1 MERRAAAT
9 PDPDQESLEFVR
21 FCYQRRRVGWPELY
35 DEMCAVA
42 ARGLFRGYGVD
53 DLAGIGVGFCLY
65 DMPALAVIAR
75 RVVDE
80 EQARR
85 RPVAVRIVSAGDE
98 NDMAATED
106 VEPTVPNLRL
116 AAMPAGA

>member
-9 PDPDQESLEFVR
+9 PDPDQEALDFVR
-21 FCYQRRRVGWPELY
+21 FCYQRRHVGWPELY

-53 DLAGIGVGFCLY
+53 DLAGLGVGFCLH

-85 RPVAVRIVSAGDE
+85 RPVAVRIVQASDE
-98 NDMAATED
+98 DDVVAAED
-106 VEPTVPNLRL
+106 VEPIVPTLRF